1 MPDPRGRDGA
11 RPAASPAE
19 APATAPASGPATGP
33 APATAFAEAW
43 QQTGSLDALREFAD
57 AAARVRPVVARQA
70 GLSESELVAL
80 EHLVRGP
87 LGPAE
92 LSRLL
97 EVSTAAGTGIVDRLA
112 SHGHV
117 TREPHEGDRRRTQV
131 TVTPSGREEVL
142 LRLMP
147 MFVALQR
154 LDASFDDD
162 ERAVVERYLR
172 GALDAFRAVTDRP
185 ADGSVPSSLS

>member
-1 MPDPRGRDGA
+1 MPDPR
-11 RPAASPAE
+11 PE
-19 APATAPASGPATGP
+19 A
-33 APATAFAEAW
+33 APATAFADAW
-43 QQTGSLDALREFAD
+43 QQTGSLDALRELTD

-70 GLSESELVAL
+70 GLSESELSAL

-87 LGPAE
+87 VGPAE

-117 TREPHEGDRRRTQV
+117 TREPHEGDRRRTRV
-131 TVTPSGREEVL
+131 MVTPSGREEVL

-147 MFVALQR
+147 MFRSLQR
-154 LDASFDDD
+154 LDQSFDEH
-162 ERAVVERYLR
+162 EREVVERYLR
-172 GALDAFRAVTDRP
+172 GATAAMRAVTDPPSDPPTDPP
-185 ADGSVPSSLS
+185 ADPLLDGPA

>member
-1 MPDPRGRDGA
+1 MRESD
-11 RPAASPAE
+11 
-19 APATAPASGPATGP
+19 APASADGAADPSAP
-33 APATAFAEAW
+33 APATAFADAW
-43 QQTGSLDALREFAD
+43 EQTGSLDALRELTA
-57 AAARVRPVVARQA
+57 AAARMRPVVARQA
-70 GLSESELVAL
+70 GLSESELAAL
-80 EHLVRGP
+80 EHLVREP

-117 TREPHEGDRRRTQV
+117 TREPHAGDRRRTRVMV
-131 TVTPSGREEVL
+131 TASGREEVL

-147 MFVALQR
+147 MFQALRR
-154 LDASFDDD
+154 LDESFDPD

-172 GALDAFRAVTDRP
+172 GALEAFRAVTDP
-185 ADGSVPSSLS
+185 PGPGS

>member
-1 MPDPRGRDGA
+1 MLDPRTEVD
-11 RPAASPAE
+11 PAP
-19 APATAPASGPATGP
+19 PDAPAS
-33 APATAFAEAW
+33 AFADAW

-57 AAARVRPVVARQA
+57 AAARMRPIVARQA
-70 GLSESELVAL
+70 GLSESELSAL
-80 EHLVRGP
+80 EHLVREP

-117 TREPHEGDRRRTQV
+117 TREPHAGDRRRTRVMV
-131 TVTPSGREEVL
+131 TASGREEVL
-142 LRLMP
+142 MRLMP
-147 MFVALQR
+147 MFTSLQR
-154 LDASFDDD
+154 LDASFTDD

-172 GALDAFRAVTDRP
+172 GAREAFRAVTAPP
-185 ADGSVPSSLS
+185 A

>member
-1 MPDPRGRDGA
+1 MRDPDPGSD
-11 RPAASPAE
+11 
-19 APATAPASGPATGP
+19 ATPPQA
-33 APATAFAEAW
+33 APATAFADAW

-57 AAARVRPVVARQA
+57 AAARMRPVVARQA

-87 LGPAE
+87 IGPVE

-131 TVTPSGREEVL
+131 TVTASGREEVL
-142 LRLMP
+142 ARLMP
-147 MFVALQR
+147 MFVSLQR
-154 LDASFDDD
+154 LDASFDPD

-172 GALDAFRAVTDRP
+172 GALDAFRAITGPP
-185 ADGSVPSSLS
+185 AERSPSSPLS

>member
-1 MPDPRGRDGA
+1 MKQNPHEPHAGPPVGSRRPGRA
-11 RPAASPAE
+11 PAASGEQA
-19 APATAPASGPATGP
+19 
-33 APATAFAEAW
+33 APATAFADAW
-43 QQTGSLDALREFAD
+43 EQTGSLDALREFAD
-57 AAARVRPVVARQA
+57 AAARMRPVVARQA
-70 GLSESELVAL
+70 GLSETELVAL

-87 LGPAE
+87 LGPVE

-131 TVTPSGREEVL
+131 TVTASGREEVL

-147 MFVALQR
+147 MFLALQR
-154 LDASFDDD
+154 LDASFDAD

-172 GALDAFRAVTDRP
+172 GALEAFRAITGPP
-185 ADGSVPSSLS
+185 AQRSS

>member
-1 MPDPRGRDGA
+1 MHERDAGPS
-11 RPAASPAE
+11 RRSTPAHPG
-19 APATAPASGPATGP
+19 ATA
-33 APATAFAEAW
+33 APATAFADAW
-43 QQTGSLDALREFAD
+43 EQTGSLEALREFAD
-57 AAARVRPVVARQA
+57 AAARMRPVVARQA
-70 GLSESELVAL
+70 GLSESELGAL

-131 TVTPSGREEVL
+131 TVTASGREEVL
-142 LRLMP
+142 LRLHAD
-147 MFVALQR
+147 VH
-154 LDASFDDD
+154 
-162 ERAVVERYLR
+162 RAAAARRVLRRRRAGGR
-172 GALDAFRAVTDRP
+172 GALPARCARGVPRGHRAACRPGPVTP
-185 ADGSVPSSLS
+185 LVMIAP

>member
-1 MPDPRGRDGA
+1 MPDPRPDV
-11 RPAASPAE
+11 
-19 APATAPASGPATGP
+19 
-33 APATAFAEAW
+33 APATAFADGW
-43 QQTGSLDALREFAD
+43 QQTGSLDALRELTD

-70 GLSESELVAL
+70 GLSESELSAL

-87 LGPAE
+87 VGPAE

-117 TREPHEGDRRRTQV
+117 TREPHEGDRRRTRV
-131 TVTPSGREEVL
+131 MVTPSGREEVL

-147 MFVALQR
+147 MFRSLQR
-154 LDASFDDD
+154 LDESFDEH

-172 GALDAFRAVTDRP
+172 GATEAMRAVTDPPSGPPSDPP
-185 ADGSVPSSLS
+185 AGPPSDGPA